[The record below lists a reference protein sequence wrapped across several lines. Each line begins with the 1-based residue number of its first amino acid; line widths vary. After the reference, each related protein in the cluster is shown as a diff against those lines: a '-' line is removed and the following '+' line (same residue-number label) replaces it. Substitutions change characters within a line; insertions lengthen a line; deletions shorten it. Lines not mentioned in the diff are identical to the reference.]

1 MLQYILQ
8 SGLTILLFYIV
19 YQIFFSK
26 EKSYNFN
33 RFFLLLGMVTS
44 LIIPFLEIKIE
55 TQLPIQNYLVINYLN
70 VSNNSEQL
78 TLIKN
83 NFNLM
88 YVYLCIYIIIFT
100 ITFYLY
106 LKNIVYLFKLKTN
119 NSKIKLNNQ
128 TIVLVQED
136 YAPFTFLNTI
146 FINKEKYENNQIN
159 SEILTHETA
168 HIRFKHSWDILIVE
182 LVKCVYWFN
191 PIWYWYKK
199 SIQLNHEFQADAYVL
214 SKHHNITE
222 YQTVL
227 LQKTNFINYNLTS
240 SFNYLSIK
248 KRFIMM
254 TKNKN
259 LVSLVIKQ
267 MLVLPLF
274 ILLIVGLN
282 LRINAQ
288 EEKTIIQDSI
298 KVSDPVEQ
306 KMTKEYYYSKST
318 FILKDKSGNI
328 LPERTYYKLTNEE
341 KAMLLDPPS
350 PPSKIVIT
358 QENLDKFSDNNYCAI
373 WIDNKVQ
380 ENNDLKDLNPED
392 FDYFIDS
399 FVHKNAR
406 SKKFPQEHQVSLFS
420 KSGFLNLLEE
430 LNKPSGGTIS
440 NFYKKQ

>member
-1 MLQYILQ
+1 
-8 SGLTILLFYIV
+8 
-19 YQIFFSK
+19 
-26 EKSYNFN
+26 
-33 RFFLLLGMVTS
+33 
-44 LIIPFLEIKIE
+44 
-55 TQLPIQNYLVINYLN
+55 
-70 VSNNSEQL
+70 
-78 TLIKN
+78 
-83 NFNLM
+83 
-88 YVYLCIYIIIFT
+88 
-100 ITFYLY
+100 
-106 LKNIVYLFKLKTN
+106 
-119 NSKIKLNNQ
+119 
-128 TIVLVQED
+128 
-136 YAPFTFLNTI
+136 
-146 FINKEKYENNQIN
+146 
-159 SEILTHETA
+159 
-168 HIRFKHSWDILIVE
+168 
-182 LVKCVYWFN
+182 
-191 PIWYWYKK
+191 
-199 SIQLNHEFQADAYVL
+199 
-214 SKHHNITE
+214 
-222 YQTVL
+222 
-227 LQKTNFINYNLTS
+227 
-240 SFNYLSIK
+240 
-248 KRFIMM
+248 M